1 MSFICTVLNS
11 SGTSYTV
18 SNAVLDSDGNS
29 FAVSSIVLD
38 SDGNMFIV
46 CTSTQV
52 DLGSGGEDPASKR
65 RRYRH
70 LSAQREDEL
79 LMMVIKEFVKKTV

>member
-1 MSFICTVLNS
+1 MSYICTVLNS

-18 SNAVLDSDGNS
+18 SNTVKDSDGNG

-46 CTSTQV
+46 CSQV
-52 DLGSGGEDPASKR
+52 NLGGGGEDPRDKQ

-70 LSAQREDEL
+70 LAAQKEDEL
-79 LMMVIKEFVKKTV
+79 LMIVIKEFVKKTF